1 MLYQVIHINIYLNFD
16 RNMYKEEEVTMTMT
30 MYLSI
35 VARVL
40 WFYKDIFIQ
49 VLTFHILYLCI
60 CQFVNIICVSI
71 KIIV

>member
-1 MLYQVIHINIYLNFD
+1 
-16 RNMYKEEEVTMTMT
+16 MYKEEEVTMTMT

>member
-1 MLYQVIHINIYLNFD
+1 
-16 RNMYKEEEVTMTMT
+16 MYREEEGMMTMT

-49 VLTFHILYLCI
+49 VLKFHVLYLRIYQFPNTICI
-60 CQFVNIICVSI
+60 NI
-71 KIIV
+71 

>member
-1 MLYQVIHINIYLNFD
+1 
-16 RNMYKEEEVTMTMT
+16 MYREEEVMMTMT

-49 VLTFHILYLCI
+49 VLKFYALYIYWFNYKYLNYCLGNKRI
-60 CQFVNIICVSI
+60 NQKNG
-71 KIIV
+71 

>member
-1 MLYQVIHINIYLNFD
+1 MHFV
-16 RNMYKEEEVTMTMT
+16 RNVCEDDDNVSVMT

-49 VLTFHILYLCI
+49 VLRFLL
-60 CQFVNIICVSI
+60 F
-71 KIIV
+71 IIVHQF